1 MIAQGMRPLPR
12 IPRALSPIP
21 LSIIVIV
28 LTLIGWAALEHSPA
42 ATDATPVQA
51 VAATAADFHS
61 IVYSDPTPTTDAIYI
76 RSMHADA
83 QPHLV
88 TTFPAS
94 GGLHAHGVASPAGN
108 SLAILAAG
116 ADSTSADTATASL
129 YVVSLPSGVRSQM
142 NGTFAYLSR
151 LVWSPDGRYIF
162 ATASQATGSDNAD
175 VVVTDTY
182 SGMTSRAAR
191 FPGAFEAAPVGFSAD
206 GTRLFVVTVDTS
218 GSTLWQEQ
226 DGKVT
231 KVAVLSAGRTRDW
244 SLSPDGARLAFVDV
258 LGSGTPGLVGRTL
271 ILATGAVNTT
281 AATADQLS
289 PAWAPGSDVPVFGG
303 PGGQLKLTSP
313 GEAAAYPAPQAYSP
327 DGTGLVATI
336 YPSSDESGAT
346 TKLQAESPGSLE
358 IVSPVQRIVLTDAP
372 GAAFFGWVRDPD

>member
-1 MIAQGMRPLPR
+1 MIAPGVRPLPR
-12 IPRALSPIP
+12 IPWALSSIP
-21 LSIIVIV
+21 LSIVVIM
-28 LTLIGWAALEHSPA
+28 LTLIGWAALVHSPA
-42 ATDATPVQA
+42 ATDATPA
-51 VAATAADFHS
+51 RVAATAADFHS
-61 IVYSDPTPTTDAIYI
+61 IVYSDPTPTTDVMYL
-76 RSMHADA
+76 RSMDADA
-83 QPHLV
+83 QPRLV
-88 TTFPAS
+88 TTFPVA

-108 SLAILAAG
+108 SVAILT
-116 ADSTSADTATASL
+116 ADMNSTSAETASARL
-129 YVVSLPSGVRSQM
+129 YVVSLPSGARSLM

-151 LVWSPDGRYIF
+151 LVWSPDGRYLF
-162 ATASQATGSDNAD
+162 ATAPQAAGSDHAD
-175 VVVTDTY
+175 IVVTDTY

-191 FPGAFEAAPVGFSAD
+191 FPGAFEAAPIGFSAD

-231 KVAVLSAGRTRDW
+231 RVAVLSAGRTRDW

-281 AATADQLS
+281 SSTADQLS
-289 PAWAPGSDVPVFGG
+289 PTWAPGSDVPVFGG

-313 GEAAAYPAPQAYSP
+313 APASAYAAPQAYSP

-336 YPSSDESGAT
+336 YPSTDDSGTT
-346 TKLQAESPGSLE
+346 TKLQAESPGSIE
-358 IVSPVQRIVLTDAP
+358 IVSPTQRILLTDAQ
-372 GAAFFGWVRDPD
+372 GAAFFGWVRDQGQ